1 MQPFKL
7 IILSPSLQI
16 KKTPSVAYVVNKQTK
31 SKSLMIDEN
40 ALLKTSTSQ
49 KRGFQS
55 AVHNSISNAAPID
68 FDRPTNTTLGGQNS
82 LQQ

>member
-1 MQPFKL
+1 
-7 IILSPSLQI
+7 
-16 KKTPSVAYVVNKQTK
+16 
-31 SKSLMIDEN
+31 MIDEN